1 MKALT
6 NVLTAVLEFCENKA
20 DTFGFEG
27 FDAKAA
33 QGKWSKKEIIG
44 HLVDSAYN
52 NHRRYLLA
60 PDMEAYFFEGY
71 NQNQWVIRNGYQQK
85 DAKDLFRF
93 LIAINRHFL
102 ELLEGMSFD
111 LLTQKT
117 PKHNFH
123 VVGMLPVMEGESKS
137 LSYFFY
143 DYLYHME
150 HHLKQIFLD
159 YQVKLNPINSY
170 KCI

>member
-6 NVLTAVLEFCENKA
+6 NVLTAIIEFCENKSNS
-20 DTFGFEG
+20 FRFEG
-27 FDAKAA
+27 FNEKATE
-33 QGKWSKKEIIG
+33 GKWSKKEIIG

-52 NHRRYLLA
+52 NHRRFLLA
-60 PDMEAYFFEGY
+60 PDMKAYIFEGY
-71 NQNQWVIRNGYQQK
+71 NQNEWVIRNGYQQK
-85 DAKDLFRF
+85 EVKDLLRF

-117 PKHNFH
+117 QEHNFH

-143 DYLYHME
+143 DYLHHME
-150 HHLKQIFLD
+150 HHLKQIFPD
-159 YQVKLNPINSY
+159 YQIKLKSINSY